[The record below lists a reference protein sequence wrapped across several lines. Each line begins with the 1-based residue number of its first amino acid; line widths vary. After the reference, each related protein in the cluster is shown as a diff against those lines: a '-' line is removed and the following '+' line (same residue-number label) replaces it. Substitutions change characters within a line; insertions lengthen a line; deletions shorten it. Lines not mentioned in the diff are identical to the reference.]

1 MRQSDKKVKFALGLV
16 LLAAGCSPKN
26 YPEIKE
32 GMLVEI
38 EFNENVHVEH
48 NGEMQPAPPVTGV
61 VAKRIS
67 KEIFILQQ
75 MDGTYG
81 LYSLKN
87 SRDSGIKSIR
97 EIEKPWFK
105 QMEGKSDLGLG
116 RGKK

>member
-16 LLAAGCSPKN
+16 LLAVGCSPKN

-48 NGEMQPAPPVTGV
+48 NGEMQSAPPVTGV

-116 RGKK
+116 HRKK